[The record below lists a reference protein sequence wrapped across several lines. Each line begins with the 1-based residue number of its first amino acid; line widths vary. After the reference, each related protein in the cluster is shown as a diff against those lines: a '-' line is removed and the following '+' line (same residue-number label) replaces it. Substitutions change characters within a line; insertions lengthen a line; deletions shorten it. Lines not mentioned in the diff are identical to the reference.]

1 MRLSLKQVV
10 HNYGSEGAK
19 SHYEKY
25 GRIVS
30 TNVRDALMRTLRQHF
45 HHVVKGKEGRNTY
58 YELLEPKEEI
68 SEREDNRVNSGRK
81 SVPYTPYLEAAIL
94 NHFTSFN
101 RDDGSYVVNGSVS
114 KILEELSIHSYRQ
127 RNFLYSLYSN
137 RPSNEDEVD
146 DVNYFV
152 KRDILREFE
161 RFNEQFKRAIKRL
174 RKKKLIDYTIT
185 NVVCI
190 NTPYI
195 NSEWQPDEAEQ
206 HFIISDE
213 EALVAN
219 EIVKR
224 EAELEDLNL
233 FSVLYGRSTEKK
245 EEIIKKRDEYIREI
259 LIKKLKNKEITDDGY
274 EVRYYNYSESEVL
287 YLYQSYGLF
296 SVASLSDFK
305 HSLLEYGIDVN
316 GDTHKNLAD
325 IISDKIQTLRKEH
338 MEKRFKDYY
347 TSLTEKLQP
356 FEHDDWGEQESLL
369 KKNAGDVKSA
379 YYEEVESSEALL
391 TANNVISAFFDTTSA
406 RIFPFDRNLR
416 LIPLDSDVTS
426 DDSLA
431 ESEMTDPSFLT
442 DQLDP
447 PSPYLPMQ

>member
-10 HNYGSEGAK
+10 HEYGSDGTK

-58 YELLEPKEEI
+58 YELLNPKGEI

-81 SVPYTPYLEAAIL
+81 SVPYTSYLETAIL
-94 NHFTSFN
+94 NHFASFGGG
-101 RDDGSYVVNGSVS
+101 DGLHVVEGSVS

-127 RNFLYSLYSN
+127 KNFLYALYVN

-161 RFNEQFKRAIKRL
+161 RFNDQFKRAIKRL
-174 RKKKLIDYTIT
+174 SKKKLIDYTIT
-185 NVVCI
+185 NVTCI

-195 NSEWQPDEAEQ
+195 DSEWKPGDADQ
-206 HFIISDE
+206 HFAISDE

-219 EIVKR
+219 GIVKR

-245 EEIIKKRDEYIREI
+245 EEIIKKRDEYIKEV
-259 LIKKLKNKEITDDGY
+259 LIKKLENKEITDDGY
-274 EVRYYNYSESEVL
+274 ELRYYNYSESKVL
-287 YLYQSYGLF
+287 YLYQSYKLF
-296 SVASLSDFK
+296 SVAPLPELKD
-305 HSLLEYGIDVN
+305 SLLKYGIDAN
-316 GDTHKNLAD
+316 SNTFKNLED
-325 IISDKIQTLRKEH
+325 MISEKIQVLRKEH
-338 MEKRFKDYY
+338 MENRFKDHY
-347 TSLTEKLQP
+347 TNLIEKLQP
-356 FEHDDWGEQESLL
+356 FEHEEWGEQESLL
-369 KKNAGDVKSA
+369 KKNAGAVKSV
-379 YYEEVESSEALL
+379 YYEEVESGEALL
-391 TANNVISAFFDTTSA
+391 TANNVIDAFFDTTST
-406 RIFPFDRNLR
+406 RVFPLDRGLR
-416 LIPLDSDVTS
+416 LIPLDSTVTL
-426 DDSLA
+426 DDSLI
-431 ESEMTDPSFLT
+431 ESEMNDPSFLIG
-442 DQLDP
+442 QLDP
-447 PSPYLPMQ
+447 PSPSLPMQ

>member
-1 MRLSLKQVV
+1 MKLSLKQVI
-10 HNYGSEGAK
+10 HEYGSEGTK

-58 YELLEPKEEI
+58 YELLNPKEKI

-81 SVPYTPYLEAAIL
+81 SVSYTSYLEAAIL
-94 NHFTSFN
+94 NRFAAFDGS
-101 RDDGSYVVNGSVS
+101 DGSYAVKGSIS
-114 KILEELSIHSYRQ
+114 KILEDLSIHSYRQ
-127 RNFLYSLYSN
+127 KNFLYSLYAK

-146 DVNYFV
+146 DVNYFL

-161 RFNEQFKRAIKRL
+161 RFNDQFKRVIKRL

-185 NVVCI
+185 NVTCM

-195 NSEWQPDEAEQ
+195 DSEWKPGDADQ
-206 HFIISDE
+206 HFAISDE

-233 FSVLYGRSTEKK
+233 FSVLYGKSTEKK
-245 EEIIKKRDEYIREI
+245 EEIIKKRDEYIKEV
-259 LIKKLKNKEITDDGY
+259 LIKKLENEEITDDGY
-274 EVRYYNYSESEVL
+274 EERYYNYSESKVL
-287 YLYQSYGLF
+287 YLYQSYRIF
-296 SVASLSDFK
+296 PVASSSELND
-305 HSLLEYGIDVN
+305 SLLKYGIDVN
-316 GDTHKNLAD
+316 SYTFSNLENM
-325 IISDKIQTLRKEH
+325 ISEKIQVLRKDH
-338 MEKRFKDYY
+338 MENRFKNHY
-347 TSLTEKLQP
+347 TNLIEKLQP
-356 FEHDDWGEQESLL
+356 FEHEEWGEQESLL
-369 KKNAGDVKSA
+369 KKNAGAVKSV
-379 YYEEVESSEALL
+379 YYEEVESGEALL
-391 TANNVISAFFDTTSA
+391 TASNVIDAFFDTTST
-406 RIFPFDRNLR
+406 RVFPLDRSLR
-416 LIPLDSDVTS
+416 LIPLDSTVTS
-426 DDSLA
+426 DDSLI
-431 ESEMTDPSFLT
+431 ESEMTDPSFSI